1 MRPPPPPRP
10 DPDTPSLAA
19 RAGCFLFVALPLVFG
34 LPIATA
40 WARVLGEWIFPLY
53 TLVAI
58 AILLAIIY
66 LLEREE

>member
-1 MRPPPPPRP
+1 MPPPHRP
-10 DPDTPSLAA
+10 DSDSPSLAE

-40 WARVLGEWIFPLY
+40 WASVLGKWLFPTY
-53 TLVAI
+53 VLVAV
-58 AILLAIIY
+58 AILLGIIY